1 MTGAAP
7 ATVSAR
13 PAAHIVER
21 EFGAVRIRLTRATGG
36 VLSLSAGKGV
46 LAVHGVRRG
55 RVAVRGAVTPFEVT
69 QHGALLMSDCTAM
82 AAVLRPSDL
91 ISITVPSDQA
101 APGVRRAAGADA
113 LLSGVIAFAAEV
125 VTAVDRE
132 VLGMP
137 HPHIELLLKDMVSRL
152 LAVES
157 AKEAPGPLRQ
167 ALAVIMRL
175 HGDPRLSS
183 RRIAEAVN
191 LSVRQLERQFQA
203 QGTTIAR
210 EVRRARLDAA
220 VRLLSEDP
228 TGAMS
233 IDEIA
238 HRVGF
243 SGGSPL
249 ARAMLREGLPSPSTI
264 RMGMLPQVDDGADA
278 RVGTDLVPRATP
290 LRLNASSLPELRG
303 GRVLDALS

>member
-1 MTGAAP
+1 MTREAP
-7 ATVSAR
+7 VVASVRPVAR
-13 PAAHIVER
+13 VVER
-21 EFGAVRIRLTRATGG
+21 EFGAVRIRLTTATGG
-36 VLSLSAGKGV
+36 VLSLTAGEGV

-101 APGVRRAAGADA
+101 TPGVRRAAGADA

-132 VLGMP
+132 TLGMP

-152 LAVES
+152 LALES
-157 AKEAPGPLRQ
+157 VKEAPGPLRQ

-175 HGDPRLSS
+175 HGDPRLGS

-203 QGTTIAR
+203 HGTTIAR
-210 EVRRARLDAA
+210 EVRRARLEAA
-220 VRLLSEDP
+220 VRLLGEDP

-249 ARAMLREGLPSPSTI
+249 ARAMLREGLPTPSAI
-264 RMGMLPQVDDGADA
+264 RMGMLHQTGAVPVA
-278 RVGTDLVPRATP
+278 GAETVLVPRATP